1 MKVLIIED
9 EYAAARRIKKL
20 VTEINPDV
28 EIVGQLDTVE
38 RAVEWFN
45 SDAEADFV
53 LMDIQLADGPCFE
66 IFDHAN
72 VNIPVIFTTAYDEY
86 AFQAFKVSAV
96 DYLLKP
102 IKRAELEKAIGKYLE
117 IAKSKAFASEYQEIK
132 KLLQPEKPKRFMV
145 KLGSQIRLISMEE
158 VAYFYTENKITYL
171 STWKGKRHPID
182 YTLEKV
188 EEMTNPT
195 VFFRINRQFIIHIE
209 AIQGMQIYSKSRF
222 KVELNPTC
230 ALEAI
235 VSADRSPNFRKWVSG
250 GE

>member
-9 EYAAARRIKKL
+9 ERAAARRIEKL
-20 VTEINPDV
+20 VREIDAEV
-28 EIVGQLDTVE
+28 EIIGPLDTVE
-38 RAVEWFN
+38 QAVEWFN

-66 IFDHAN
+66 IFDHSN
-72 VNIPVIFTTAYDEY
+72 VEIPVIFTTAYDAY

-102 IKRAELEKAIGKYLE
+102 IKRAELEKAIGKYVD

-145 KLGSQIRLISMEE
+145 KIGSQIKLISMED
-158 VAYFYTENKITYL
+158 VAYFYTENKIAYL
-171 STWKGKRHPID
+171 MTWKGKRHPVD

-188 EEMTNPT
+188 EEMTNPNT
-195 VFFRINRQFIIHIE
+195 FFRINRQFIIHIE

-222 KVELNPTC
+222 KVELDPAC

-235 VSADRSPNFRKWVSG
+235 VSADRSPKFRKWVSG
-250 GE
+250 

>member
-9 EYAAARRIKKL
+9 EHAAARRIKKL
-20 VTEINPDV
+20 VQEV
-28 EIVGQLDTVE
+28 EPEAELIGPLDSVE
-38 RAVEWFN
+38 QAVEWFN
-45 SDAEADFV
+45 GDAEADFV

-72 VNIPVIFTTAYDEY
+72 VNIPVIFTTAYDAY

-102 IKRAELEKAIGKYLE
+102 IKRAELEKAINKYHD

-132 KLLQPEKPKRFMV
+132 KLLQPDKPKRFMV
-145 KLGSQIRLISMEE
+145 KIGNQIKLISMEE

-171 STWKGKRHPID
+171 TTWKGKRHPVD

-188 EEMTNPT
+188 EEMTNT
-195 VFFRINRQFIIHIE
+195 DTFFRINRQFIIHID
-209 AIQGMQIYSKSRF
+209 AIKGMQIYSKSRF
-222 KVELNPTC
+222 KVELDPKCT
-230 ALEAI
+230 LEAI
-235 VSADRSPNFRKWVSG
+235 VSADRSPKFRKWVSG
-250 GE
+250 